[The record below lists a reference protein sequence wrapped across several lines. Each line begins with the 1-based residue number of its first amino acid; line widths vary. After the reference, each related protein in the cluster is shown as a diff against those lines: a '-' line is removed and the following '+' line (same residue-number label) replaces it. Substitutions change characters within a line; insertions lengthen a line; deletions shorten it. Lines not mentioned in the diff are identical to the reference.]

1 MPSSSWEEV
10 EKESVTHGLQFLK
23 IEQIKIR
30 TNNSNHILALRFTTN
45 MLLPGWD
52 SKTTFVR
59 AETAFLPLV
68 AALAVVLEEG
78 GEGDCN
84 PGPQFLKL
92 VE

>member
-1 MPSSSWEEV
+1 M
-10 EKESVTHGLQFLK
+10 THGLQFLK